1 MHRQALIFI
10 ALFGIV
16 LLYIITQYFQMHV
29 GEEEHL
35 VLVSKKLLYF
45 GQMII
50 IFYLAFNNSTILNHS
65 ETLLVN
71 DVILYHIKSIH

>member
-35 VLVSKKLLYF
+35 VLASKKKLYF
-45 GQMII
+45 GQMI
-50 IFYLAFNNSTILNHS
+50 IFYLAFNNSTISNHS